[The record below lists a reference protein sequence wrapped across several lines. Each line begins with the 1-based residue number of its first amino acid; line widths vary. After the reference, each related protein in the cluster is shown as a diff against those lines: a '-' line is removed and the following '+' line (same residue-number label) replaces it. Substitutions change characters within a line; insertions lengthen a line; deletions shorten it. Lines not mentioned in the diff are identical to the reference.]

1 MTLSGRNKNNS
12 VISVLCLC
20 VLMWATMWATTSGA
34 QVKSVSHD
42 KSQDTL
48 PNEAK
53 VDRQIHNIMDSLNI
67 PGVAVGVIKDGRI
80 VLEKSYGVKD
90 IRTNEPLS
98 SQSLFKIASNTKA
111 FTAAA
116 LAILVDEGKLS
127 WDDPVV
133 KHLPDFQLHDP
144 WISSH
149 FTITD
154 LLTHRS
160 GLGLGAGDLMLWP
173 EPSSFSRAEVVHNL
187 RYLKP
192 TGQFRADYAYDN
204 LLYIVAGEV
213 VAAASGQPW
222 EQFVEKRIF
231 APLGMQH
238 CYAGHIPQKE
248 RAFAATPHGMV
259 NGKLATIER
268 DVDTSK
274 PNVSGAAGG
283 IQCSLEDMLTWAQV
297 QLNKGNTANTKPLFS
312 SKQHQ
317 EMWSAKTIMPV
328 SSTDKRYNNSHFSAY
343 GLGWRLNDV
352 DGKLRVHHS
361 GSLAGMYSYVTF
373 FPELDLGIVVLTNQ
387 QSSAAR
393 SAIMYTLMKPYLGD
407 AETDW
412 LNVFAPIT
420 SPANSK
426 TAQSKASSSDAPINL
441 ASTTS
446 VQAVPVT
453 NRSLKTALGLYRDNW
468 LGDFYIEE
476 NNGRIQLRSTRVIK
490 LVGGVYADEQADRFL
505 VRWDDRSL
513 EADVYIKLHRDKNKA
528 ISHIE
533 LIPVHADI
541 DFSYDFQDL
550 NLRKVDA

>member
-1 MTLSGRNKNNS
+1 MTLNGRNKINS
-12 VISVLCLC
+12 VISVLYLC
-20 VLMWATMWATTSGA
+20 VIMWATTSGA
-34 QVKSVSHD
+34 QVKAEKHVKPQAPILS
-42 KSQDTL
+42 K
-48 PNEAK
+48 AK
-53 VDRQIHNIMDSLNI
+53 VDRQIHNIMDSLHI
-67 PGVAVGVIKDGRI
+67 PGVAVGVIKNGKV
-80 VLEKSYGVKD
+80 VLKQSYGVKN
-90 IRTNEPLS
+90 IHSNEPVS
-98 SQSLFKIASNTKA
+98 AQSLFKIASNTKA

-144 WISSH
+144 WISTH

-213 VAAASGQPW
+213 VAAASGQSW
-222 EQFVEKRIF
+222 EQFIEKRIF
-231 APLGMQH
+231 VPLGMQH
-238 CYAGHIPQKE
+238 CFAGHIPQ
-248 RAFAATPHGMV
+248 AQQALAATPHGMV
-259 NGKLATIER
+259 NNKLVTIVR
-268 DVDTSK
+268 DIDTSK

-283 IQCSLEDMLTWAQV
+283 IQCSLEDMLIWAQV
-297 QLNKGNTANTKPLFS
+297 QLDQGMTADGKQLFS
-312 SKQHQ
+312 SAQHQ
-317 EMWSAKTIMPV
+317 QMWSAKTIMPV
-328 SSTDKRYNNSHFSAY
+328 SNTDKRHNQSHFSAY

-361 GSLAGMYSYVTF
+361 GSLAGMYSYVSF

-407 AETDW
+407 YETDW
-412 LNVFAPIT
+412 LKVYAPKL
-420 SPANSK
+420 SPSSN
-426 TAQSKASSSDAPINL
+426 KASGNYMGNNE
-441 ASTTS
+441 
-446 VQAVPVT
+446 AVPKTQQPVALT
-453 NRSLKTALGLYRDNW
+453 NGSLNVALGVYRDDW
-468 LGDFYIEE
+468 LGDFYLEQKD
-476 NNGRIQLRSTRVIK
+476 GRIQLRSKRVVK
-490 LVGGVYADEQADRFL
+490 LVGGLYRDEEKDRFL

-513 EADVYIKLHRDKNKA
+513 DADVYAKLYRDQNNGITFMK
-528 ISHIE
+528 
-533 LIPVHADI
+533 LIPVHANI

-550 NLRKVDA
+550 TLHKIID